1 MGVANLNKILI
12 ALTSVCLT
20 ASVAQAQAAQ
30 DVTNGQEH
38 APISATPVIAQPVQ
52 ATPVAQSGQLAL
64 PASTLL
70 QVSPT
75 AQIRSSNIEEGDVF
89 QFTVVQDV
97 VENGFVVIPRGS
109 IVQGTITW
117 KTGRAI
123 GGKSGKFDIT
133 WNHVSVGGRQFALQ
147 GVHRQEGRGNT
158 LGAVLGSIL
167 ISGRSAQLDPGNV
180 VTAMTAVPIP
190 YSTGG

>member
-1 MGVANLNKILI
+1 MKKIVLMAAIFWSGTVLAQSQPGQDSAVGQAVAPVS
-12 ALTSVCLT
+12 AAPVV
-20 ASVAQAQAAQ
+20 VA
-30 DVTNGQEH
+30 
-38 APISATPVIAQPVQ
+38 PVQAQPV
-52 ATPVAQSGQLAL
+52 AREGQTAL
-64 PASTLL
+64 PASTILN
-70 QVSPT
+70 VTPT
-75 AQIRSSNIEEGDVF
+75 AQIRSNRIEEGDVF

-97 VENGFVVIPRGS
+97 VENGFIVIPRGT

-133 WNHVSVGGRQFALQ
+133 WNHVSLSGRQFALQ

-167 ISGRSAQLDPGNV
+167 ISGRSAELNPGDV
-180 VTAMTAVPIP
+180 ITAMTAVPIP
-190 YSTGG
+190 YSTGS